1 MSCSCLLLSHRKD
14 TNMSKKLLIISI
26 AVILCLVAAV
36 TAVVLYKVL
45 APQPELTE
53 DQALAIALE
62 HAGLTEEQVSYL
74 NAHLDRDDGRWV
86 YEIEFREG
94 RTEYTLRASDGKV
107 VDYDKDRD
115 DENTSKKEAGN
126 AFFFALL

>member
-1 MSCSCLLLSHRKD
+1 MSCSCLLISHRKD

-26 AVILCLVAAV
+26 AVILCLVAV

-45 APQPELTE
+45 VPQPELTE

-62 HAGLTEEQVSYL
+62 HAGLTKEQLDFSNV
-74 NAHLDRDDGRWV
+74 HLDRDDGRWV

-94 RTEYTLRASDGKV
+94 RTE
-107 VDYDKDRD
+107 
-115 DENTSKKEAGN
+115 
-126 AFFFALL
+126 

>member
-1 MSCSCLLLSHRKD
+1 MSCSCLLISHRKD

-62 HAGLTEEQVSYL
+62 HAGLTEEQLDFSNV
-74 NAHLDRDDGRWV
+74 HLDRDDGRWV

-94 RTEYTLRASDGKV
+94 RIEYEYAVRASDGKI
-107 VDYDKDRD
+107 VDFDKDWD
-115 DENTSKKEAGN
+115 D
-126 AFFFALL
+126 

>member
-1 MSCSCLLLSHRKD
+1 
-14 TNMSKKLLIISI
+14 MSKKLLIISI
-26 AVILCLVAAV
+26 AVILCFVAA

-45 APQPELTE
+45 VPQPELTE

-74 NAHLDRDDGRWV
+74 NAHLERDDGRWV

-94 RTEYTLRASDGKV
+94 RTEYEYSVRASDGKI
-107 VDYDKDRD
+107 VDYDKDWD
-115 DENTSKKEAGN
+115 D
-126 AFFFALL
+126 

>member
-1 MSCSCLLLSHRKD
+1 MSCSCLLISHGKD

-26 AVILCLVAAV
+26 AVILCLAA

-62 HAGLTEEQVSYL
+62 HAGLTREQLDFSNV
-74 NAHLDRDDGRWV
+74 HLDCDDGRWV

-94 RTEYTLRASDGKV
+94 RTEYEYAVNASSGKI
-107 VDYDKDRD
+107 VDYDKDWD
-115 DENTSKKEAGN
+115 D
-126 AFFFALL
+126 

>member
-1 MSCSCLLLSHRKD
+1 MSCSCLLISHRKD

-53 DQALAIALE
+53 EQALTIALE

-94 RTEYTLRASDGKV
+94 RIEYEYAVRASDGKI
-107 VDYDKDRD
+107 VDYDKDWD
-115 DENTSKKEAGN
+115 D
-126 AFFFALL
+126 

>member
-1 MSCSCLLLSHRKD
+1 MSCSCLLISHRKD

-26 AVILCLVAAV
+26 AVILCLAA
-36 TAVVLYKVL
+36 TAIVLYKVL

-53 DQALAIALE
+53 EQALAIALE

-94 RTEYTLRASDGKV
+94 RIEYEYAVRASDGKII
-107 VDYDKDRD
+107 DYDKDWD
-115 DENTSKKEAGN
+115 D
-126 AFFFALL
+126 

>member
-1 MSCSCLLLSHRKD
+1 
-14 TNMSKKLLIISI
+14 MSKKLLIISI
-26 AVILCLVAAV
+26 AVILCLVAA

-86 YEIEFREG
+86 YEIEFRKG
-94 RTEYTLRASDGKV
+94 RTEYEYEVRASDGKIT
-107 VDYDKDRD
+107 DYDKDYD
-115 DENTSKKEAGN
+115 D
-126 AFFFALL
+126 

>member
-1 MSCSCLLLSHRKD
+1 
-14 TNMSKKLLIISI
+14 MSKKIWILLIV
-26 AVILCLVAAV
+26 AILFVVAAG
-36 TAVVLYKVL
+36 ALILYRVLV
-45 APQPELTE
+45 PDPELTE

-94 RTEYTLRASDGKV
+94 RTEYEYAVNASNGKI
-107 VDYDKDRD
+107 VDYDKDWD
-115 DENTSKKEAGN
+115 D
-126 AFFFALL
+126 